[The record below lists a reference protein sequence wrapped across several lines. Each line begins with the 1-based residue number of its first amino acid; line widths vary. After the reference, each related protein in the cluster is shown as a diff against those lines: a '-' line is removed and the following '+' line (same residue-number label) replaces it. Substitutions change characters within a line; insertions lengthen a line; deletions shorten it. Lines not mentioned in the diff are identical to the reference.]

1 MSASARR
8 TLDTD
13 NITLRTVFA
22 RAPNNSYIQS
32 TLALTADGRGGTRWT
47 HPSSL
52 GTYTLNYIST
62 NAGLI
67 QWDLSLNN
75 IFYLTGGQG
84 AGVAST
90 LNPYEAQ
97 IYGKAYQA
105 LYDRNNGSEMTV
117 NDSIFR
123 LYSTIYLSTTTQQF
137 YTTIN
142 REFQTLHWHLNPFK
156 FLVANNSTPTLAD
169 ISYNEI
175 NFDNVVSSI
184 RLMGTKDIQFSTISS
199 PQRAIYVSISTFTS
213 EGYLGLSGEISSL
226 RGLSTTIPYH
236 FRSTFL
242 LNASNSYP
250 RIGNLSTSYVGDFT
264 ATYVGPNPP
273 LNVTCTPTSSIGFP
287 YSAAGLRGGNIIQ
300 SFQEVI
306 GATTYTVNITEKPN
320 TYNGDVYFSTLT
332 FSMAPFSTFI
342 NRNNSTSIVLSYTPT
357 YLFTGYS
364 TSGSV
369 GTINPIGFSTF
380 ITAGNEVI
388 PTTQT
393 DDVVYFTNTPLN
405 QNFYKANL
413 NITLTKANVVPRYT
427 CTFTVNHYMPG
438 ALGGY
443 SNANP
448 SVWPPTSYNFTRT
461 GLSSITLNAAT
472 PARNSAYI
480 TIIGS

>member
-105 LYDRNNGSEMTV
+105 LYDNNIGSEMTV

-142 REFQTLHWHLNPFK
+142 REFQTLH
-156 FLVANNSTPTLAD
+156 
-169 ISYNEI
+169 
-175 NFDNVVSSI
+175 
-184 RLMGTKDIQFSTISS
+184 
-199 PQRAIYVSISTFTS
+199 
-213 EGYLGLSGEISSL
+213 
-226 RGLSTTIPYH
+226 
-236 FRSTFL
+236 
-242 LNASNSYP
+242 
-250 RIGNLSTSYVGDFT
+250 
-264 ATYVGPNPP
+264 
-273 LNVTCTPTSSIGFP
+273 
-287 YSAAGLRGGNIIQ
+287 
-300 SFQEVI
+300 
-306 GATTYTVNITEKPN
+306 
-320 TYNGDVYFSTLT
+320 
-332 FSMAPFSTFI
+332 
-342 NRNNSTSIVLSYTPT
+342 
-357 YLFTGYS
+357 
-364 TSGSV
+364 
-369 GTINPIGFSTF
+369 
-380 ITAGNEVI
+380 
-388 PTTQT
+388 
-393 DDVVYFTNTPLN
+393 
-405 QNFYKANL
+405 
-413 NITLTKANVVPRYT
+413 
-427 CTFTVNHYMPG
+427 
-438 ALGGY
+438 
-443 SNANP
+443 
-448 SVWPPTSYNFTRT
+448 
-461 GLSSITLNAAT
+461 
-472 PARNSAYI
+472 
-480 TIIGS
+480 